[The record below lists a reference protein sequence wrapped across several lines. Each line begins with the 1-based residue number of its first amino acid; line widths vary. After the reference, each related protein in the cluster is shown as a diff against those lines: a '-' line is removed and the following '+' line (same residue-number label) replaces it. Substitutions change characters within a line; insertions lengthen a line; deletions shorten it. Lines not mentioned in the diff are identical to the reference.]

1 MITSADNTNIKF
13 LKSLRNKNVR
23 EKNGYFVIEGF
34 KLIKEAFL
42 SGVNIQ
48 SVFYSPSLDL
58 SPDGQSFLQKLLKI
72 CSSSYFIS
80 NSLMNSLSDTTT
92 PQGIMAV
99 LKSDNLVTI
108 YDNNMDFDHGIW
120 LLVYEIQDPGNLGT
134 IIRTADAA
142 GVSGIFLSPG
152 TVDIFNSK
160 VIRSTMGSIFH
171 IKLFHLK
178 NILSFISDARKKN
191 VNFFSTNVSQGKSYF
206 QVKYTFPC
214 VLVVG
219 NEGHGI
225 SEDIISLSD
234 SILNIPIYGNS
245 ESLNVGVATGI
256 ILYEMARHKYDI

>member
-1 MITSADNTNIKF
+1 
-13 LKSLRNKNVR
+13 
-23 EKNGYFVIEGF
+23 
-34 KLIKEAFL
+34 
-42 SGVNIQ
+42 
-48 SVFYSPSLDL
+48 
-58 SPDGQSFLQKLLKI
+58 
-72 CSSSYFIS
+72 
-80 NSLMNSLSDTTT
+80 
-92 PQGIMAV
+92 
-99 LKSDNLVTI
+99 
-108 YDNNMDFDHGIW
+108 
-120 LLVYEIQDPGNLGT
+120 
-134 IIRTADAA
+134 
-142 GVSGIFLSPG
+142 
-152 TVDIFNSK
+152 
-160 VIRSTMGSIFH
+160 MGSIFH